1 MLEIT
6 NAKLHVPIVTLS
18 ATDNPNLKKQ
28 LSNGFKRSFH
38 WNDYQAI
45 LAKVKNNRN
54 NKVLK
59 GYLLFLNY
67 DETVLNDNKKYF
79 LPRAEIK
86 NYNVLIDGRYF
97 YYQPI
102 RD

>member
-1 MLEIT
+1 MPLIHWKIHLELNSIEDCIWSNAGNCAKFEIT

-38 WNDYQAI
+38 WNDYQTI
-45 LAKVKNNRN
+45 PAKVKNNRN

-59 GYLLFLNY
+59 GYLLL
-67 DETVLNDNKKYF
+67 LMMLQIMMK
-79 LPRAEIK
+79 
-86 NYNVLIDGRYF
+86 
-97 YYQPI
+97 QS
-102 RD
+102 